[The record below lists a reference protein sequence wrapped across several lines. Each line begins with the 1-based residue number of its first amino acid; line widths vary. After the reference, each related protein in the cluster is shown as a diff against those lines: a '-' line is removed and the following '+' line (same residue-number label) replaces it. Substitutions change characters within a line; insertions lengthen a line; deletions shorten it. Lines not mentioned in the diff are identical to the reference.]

1 MNQAALNQPLP
12 APSYRLLVIDDN
24 RAIHDDIRK
33 IFAVR
38 GDAGKLEA
46 LEAELFGEV
55 AVVPPR
61 PIFSIDSAY
70 QGQQGL
76 ALVEQ
81 ALAEGRPYHVAFVDV
96 RMPPGWDGVE
106 TLEHLWQADPGL
118 QAVICTAYADYSWT
132 EIIARLGRGD
142 QFLILKKPFDPIE
155 MSQLAAALSRK
166 RILHQ
171 QVQGQLDA
179 LDQLVPQRTG
189 ELQEANARL
198 REEISQREKME
209 LELRLAQ
216 KLEAVGQLAAGI
228 AHEINTPIQYVGDS
242 VHFLKSAFDDL
253 NVLLELYQEVWREF
267 SQTPEGAVWQT
278 RMRDAE
284 DAADLEYV
292 RIQAPQAFD
301 RTQEGVERVAGIV
314 RAMKEFAH
322 PDQREQSSAD
332 LNKALLNTCTVARNE
347 YKYVADLETALGEL
361 PLVLCYLSDLN
372 QVFLNL
378 VVNAAHAI
386 GDVVGDG
393 GGKGLIT
400 IRSRDLDDMIEITI
414 TDTGSGVPESIRDRI
429 FDPFFTTK
437 PVGKGTGQG
446 LAIARSIVV
455 DKHRGTLTFDSVTG
469 QGTTF
474 YIRLP
479 VGGRIGDGAP

>member
-1 MNQAALNQPLP
+1 MNPPVP

-38 GDAGKLEA
+38 GDASKLEA
-46 LEAELFGEV
+46 LETELFGTV
-55 AVVPPR
+55 TTAPPR
-61 PIFSIDSAY
+61 PRFVIDSAY
-70 QGQQGL
+70 QGRDGL
-76 ALVEQ
+76 AMVEQ
-81 ALAEGRPYHVAFVDV
+81 ALTEGRPYQVAFVDV

-106 TLEHLWQADPGL
+106 TLEHLWQADPDL

-155 MSQLAAALSRK
+155 MSQLASALSRK
-166 RILHQ
+166 WILHQ
-171 QVQGQLDA
+171 QVQEQLNA
-179 LDQLVPQRTG
+179 LDQLVQQRTG
-189 ELQEANARL
+189 ELQDANAKL
-198 REEISQREKME
+198 HAEIVQREKME

-216 KLEAVGQLAAGI
+216 KLEAVGQLASGI

-242 VHFLKSAFDDL
+242 LHFLRSAFTDL
-253 NVLLELYQEVWREF
+253 ADLLAVYQALWQSF
-267 SQTPEGAVWQT
+267 SQTPQGADWQAKVQ
-278 RMRDAE
+278 DAE
-284 DAADLEYV
+284 DAADLDYLREHV
-292 RIQAPQAFD
+292 PQAFD
-301 RTQEGVERVAGIV
+301 RTLEGVGRVAGIV

-332 LNKALLNTCTVARNE
+332 LNKALLNTLTVARNE
-347 YKYVADLETALGEL
+347 YKYVADLETDLGEL
-361 PLVLCYLSDLN
+361 PPVQCYLSDLN

-386 GDVVGDG
+386 GEVIGDRG
-393 GGKGLIT
+393 QKGRIT
-400 IRSRDLDDMIEITI
+400 LRSRDLGERVEIAI
-414 TDTGSGVPESIRDRI
+414 ADTGGGVPEAIRERI

-437 PVGKGTGQG
+437 PVGQGTGQG

-455 DKHRGTLTFDSVTG
+455 DKHRGSLTFTSVAG

-479 VGGRIGDGAP
+479 VSGRVAGGDSP